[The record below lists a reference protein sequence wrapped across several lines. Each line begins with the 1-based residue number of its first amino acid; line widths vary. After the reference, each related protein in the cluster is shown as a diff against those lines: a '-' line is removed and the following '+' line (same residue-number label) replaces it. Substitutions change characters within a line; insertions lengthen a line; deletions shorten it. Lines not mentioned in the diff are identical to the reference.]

1 MGEFVLDL
9 TDVEDAD
16 RLLGSTLNIDTG
28 WGQTTVIVPDDL
40 NIGLDAEVQAGDIH
54 AFGRQTNGTY
64 VDLDQ
69 APDDPDAPA
78 LTLHIRHS
86 LGGVDVIER

>member
-16 RLLGSTLNIDTG
+16 QLLGSTVQIDTG

-40 NIGLDAEVQAGDIH
+40 NVGLDAQVEAGDIH
-54 AFGRQTNGTY
+54 AFGTRDERHLRRSGP
-64 VDLDQ
+64 VRRMI
-69 APDDPDAPA
+69 
-78 LTLHIRHS
+78 LTLPR
-86 LGGVDVIER
+86 